1 MTVEKEMERYKS
13 FTKGLLVKIISS
25 YYRDKPVIIQ
35 TLTFSGTFTAKIV
48 QGTSDKPN
56 IKVITGFINPIGFTV
71 EIQTENNE
79 YLDSSIILRVK
90 GVKVHVR

>member
-56 IKVITGFINPIGFTV
+56 IKVITGFINPVGFTV

-79 YLDSSIILRVK
+79 YLDSSLILKVK
-90 GVKVHVR
+90 GVKVCVR